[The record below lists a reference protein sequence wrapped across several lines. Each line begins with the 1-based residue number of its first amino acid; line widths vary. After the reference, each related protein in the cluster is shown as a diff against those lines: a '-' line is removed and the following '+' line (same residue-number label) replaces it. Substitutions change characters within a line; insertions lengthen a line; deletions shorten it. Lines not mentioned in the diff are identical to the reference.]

1 MIFGTWGSIRNQI
14 AVLQVGLLP
23 GLLFLGLITA
33 GRLAGAFQPL
43 EWQAL
48 DAFLRSHPQEP
59 TDERI
64 LLVSINEETIQSI
77 GTYPIPDRPL
87 AKVLHTLH
95 SHEPRVIGLDL
106 FRDLPVEPGHDE
118 LQATLQDI
126 PNIIGIDKVLIPPLP
141 ATHTL
146 PPEQIGFVDAIY
158 DQDGWQRRIILG
170 THTEKGFRFSLAL
183 MLAQAYLEQED
194 IFLENGQQ
202 DPDAMRFGNAELPRI
217 HSNFGGYV
225 NAAADE
231 GMVQTLLNFRQSAQ
245 PFRVVTFQDVLAGN
259 VNPDWIRD
267 RIVLIGVTTPSIK
280 DYSNAATQSVISP
293 ELDFVYGVE
302 IQAHTVSQIIS
313 AALEQRPL
321 FRSWSDPEE
330 YLWIIGWGLVGI
342 ALAGYTRKPL
352 HGLLWVSLSTAT
364 IVGISYIMLLTG
376 WWIPWVPA
384 VASLLLSSAG
394 LAAFY
399 QYDRVIQ
406 TKVKAQ
412 QQTVAILEEAK
423 SALELTVAERT
434 AELRQSNVELNQAK
448 EVAEAAS
455 HAKSNFLAHM
465 SHELK
470 TPLNAILGFSQL
482 VASDNNISATSQ
494 KRIQMIS
501 QSGEHL
507 LELINDILSMAKL
520 ESNQQTLRQDPF
532 ALSTLITTI
541 ESLFRLRIEQKGLQ
555 FIVEISPTMPK
566 ELIGDA
572 PKLRQVLINLLGNAL
587 KFTQAGY
594 IALRVGHTKYQQSGL
609 SLQFEIED
617 TGEGIAESELYK
629 LFIPF
634 LQTESGENSKTG
646 TGLGLPI
653 SQQLAQLMAGD
664 IQVSS
669 QLGKGSIFT
678 FTAHVL
684 VKSDELRSSKSSTD
698 TVISHQKIL
707 KVPATTVVPSAVE
720 VPINLGN
727 AVEQPKDATLV
738 KKEVIPVDVTT
749 NNSLTV
755 ALATMP
761 PDWLVKLHQ
770 AAQRLNG
777 KQVKVL
783 LQDIPPSQILATKQL
798 MAFAKDYEYAKI
810 AQLVDRCLQQ
820 QDD

>member
-1 MIFGTWGSIRNQI
+1 M
-14 AVLQVGLLP
+14 
-23 GLLFLGLITA
+23 LFLGLITA
-33 GRLAGAFQPL
+33 SRLAGAFQPL
-43 EWQAL
+43 EWKAL

-87 AKVLHTLH
+87 AKVLRTLH
-95 SHEPRVIGLDL
+95 SHEPQVIGLDL

-126 PNIIGIDKVLIPPLP
+126 PNIIGINKVLIPPLP

-146 PPEQIGFVDAIY
+146 PPEKIGFVDAIY
-158 DQDGWQRRIILG
+158 DQDGWQRRMILG
-170 THTEKGFRFSLAL
+170 TQTEEGFRFSLAL
-183 MLAQAYLEQED
+183 LLAQSYLEQEQ

-202 DPDAMRFGNAELPRI
+202 DPDAMRFGNAELHRVHP
-217 HSNFGGYV
+217 NFGGYV
-225 NAAADE
+225 NAGAE
-231 GMVQTLLNFRQSAQ
+231 PGMVQTLLNFRQSDR

-259 VNPDWIRD
+259 VNPDWVRD

-280 DYSNAATQSVISP
+280 DYTNAATQSVISP

-302 IQAHTVSQIIS
+302 IQAHAVSQIIS
-313 AALEQRPL
+313 AVLEQRPL
-321 FRSWSDPEE
+321 LRSWSDPEE

-342 ALAGYTRKPL
+342 AFAGYIRQPL
-352 HGLLWVSLSTAT
+352 HGLLWVSLSTVT
-364 IVGISYIMLLTG
+364 ITGISYIMLLTG

-384 VASLLLSSAG
+384 VASLLLNSAG

-406 TKVKAQ
+406 TKIKAQ
-412 QQTVAILEEAK
+412 QQTVAILENAK
-423 SALELTVAERT
+423 SDLEVTVAERT

-448 EVAEAAS
+448 EVSEAAS
-455 HAKSNFLAHM
+455 RAKSNFLAHM

-482 VASDNNISATSQ
+482 VAKDTNISEMSQ
-494 KRIQMIS
+494 KRVQMIS

-520 ESNQQTLRQDPF
+520 ESNKQILHQAPF
-532 ALSTLITTI
+532 ALDDLITTI

-555 FIVEISPTMPK
+555 FLIKIAPTIPN
-566 ELIGDA
+566 ELMGDA
-572 PKLRQVLINLLGNAL
+572 SKLRQVLINLLGNAL
-587 KFTQAGY
+587 KFTQTGH
-594 IALRVGHTKYQQSGL
+594 IALHVAYTAHQQDVL
-609 SLQFEIED
+609 SLQFEIKD
-617 TGEGIAESELYK
+617 TGEGISESELHK

-634 LQTESGENSKTG
+634 EQTKSGENSKIG

-653 SQQLAQLMAGD
+653 SQQLAQLMGGD
-664 IQVSS
+664 IQVIS
-669 QLGKGSIFT
+669 QRGQGSTFT
-678 FTAHVL
+678 FTAQVL
-684 VKSDELRSSKSSTD
+684 ISLSPQSGKTERSVPSTD
-698 TVISHQKIL
+698 ADQ
-707 KVPATTVVPSAVE
+707 
-720 VPINLGN
+720 
-727 AVEQPKDATLV
+727 QPNDTTLV
-738 KKEVIPVDVTT
+738 GKDTTPLNGTRNNTIVT
-749 NNSLTV
+749 

-761 PDWLVKLHQ
+761 PDWLTKLHQ

-777 KQVKVL
+777 KQVNVL
-783 LQDIPPSQILATKQL
+783 LKDIPPSQISLTKQL
-798 MAFAKDYEYAKI
+798 MAFAKDYEYTKI
-810 AQLVDRCLQQ
+810 AELVDMCLLK

>member
-1 MIFGTWGSIRNQI
+1 MIFRTWNSIRNQI

-59 TDERI
+59 TDERF

-87 AKVLHTLH
+87 AEVLRTLH

-106 FRDLPVEPGHDE
+106 FRDLPVEPGHNE
-118 LQATLQDI
+118 LRTTLQDI
-126 PNIIGIDKVLIPPLP
+126 ENIIGSEKVLHPIIPPPHTIP
-141 ATHTL
+141 ADRV
-146 PPEQIGFVDAIY
+146 GFVDAPF
-158 DQDGWQRRIILG
+158 DQDGWQRRAILG
-170 THTEKGFRFSLAL
+170 TQTDQGFRFSLAL
-183 MLAQAYLEQED
+183 LLAQTYLEQEN
-194 IFLENGQQ
+194 ILIGNGYK
-202 DPDAMRFGNAELPRI
+202 DPITIRFGDTEIPRLQP
-217 HSNFGGYV
+217 NFGSYV
-225 NAAADE
+225 NLDTGDGA
-231 GMVQTLLNFRQSAQ
+231 VQTLLNFRQSAQ

-259 VNPDWIRD
+259 VKPDWIRD

-280 DYSNAATQSVISP
+280 DYSNVATQSVISP

-302 IQAHTVSQIIS
+302 IQAHAVSQIIS

-321 FRSWSDPEE
+321 LRSWSDPEE

-342 ALAGYTRKPL
+342 ALAGYVRKPL
-352 HGLLWVSLSTAT
+352 HSLLWVSLSTAT

-399 QYDRVIQ
+399 QYNRVIQ

-412 QQTVAILEEAK
+412 QQTVAILEKAK
-423 SALELTVAERT
+423 SDLELTVAERT
-434 AELRQSNVELNQAK
+434 AELQQSNVELNQAK
-448 EVAEAAS
+448 EVAEMAS

-482 VASDNNISATSQ
+482 VANDNNISATSQ

-520 ESNQQTLRQDPF
+520 ESNKQTLRQDPF
-532 ALSTLITTI
+532 ALSALITTI

-555 FIVEISPTMPK
+555 FIIDISPTMPK

-587 KFTQAGY
+587 KFTKAGY
-594 IALRVGHTKYQQSGL
+594 IALRVGHTKYQQDDL

-617 TGEGIAESELYK
+617 TGEGIAEAELHK

-634 LQTESGENSKTG
+634 VQTESGENSKTG

-653 SQQLAQLMAGD
+653 SQQLAQLMGGD

-678 FTAHVL
+678 FTAQVL
-684 VKSDELRSSKSSTD
+684 VKSDILESGISSTNA
-698 TVISHQKIL
+698 VISHQKAL
-707 KVPATTVVPSAVE
+707 QVPATTVISSAVKVPNSLNNNAVQQTKDTTLIE
-720 VPINLGN
+720 KDAVPIN
-727 AVEQPKDATLV
+727 
-738 KKEVIPVDVTT
+738 VTD
-749 NNSLTV
+749 NNITA

-761 PDWLVKLHQ
+761 PDWLVKLHD

-777 KQVKVL
+777 KQVRVL
-783 LQDIPPSQILATKQL
+783 LQDIPPSQISVTKQL
-798 MAFAKDYEYAKI
+798 MAFAKGYEYTKI
-810 AQLVDRCLQQ
+810 AQLVDICLPKQN
-820 QDD
+820 D